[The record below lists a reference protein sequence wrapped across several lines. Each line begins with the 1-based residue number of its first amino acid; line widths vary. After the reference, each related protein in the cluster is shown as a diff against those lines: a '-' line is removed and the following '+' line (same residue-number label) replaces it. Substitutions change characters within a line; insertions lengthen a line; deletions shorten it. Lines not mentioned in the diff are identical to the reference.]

1 MKSIFKEQELKDY
14 FTLQKDIA
22 FVLLFGSFASGRVN
36 SMSDIDIA
44 VYFTDEKDALKLG
57 DRQIEIICAV
67 MSICKVNR
75 VDVVI
80 LNCASPFLKFQ
91 VIKYGRMFYA
101 QDEKVFYR
109 FKAVSLGIYQ
119 DIKPMYAL
127 YEKMTEIS
135 LRRAI
140 DG

>member
-1 MKSIFKEQELKDY
+1 MKSILKEQELKDY
-14 FTLQKDIA
+14 FIKQEDIE

-36 SMSDIDIA
+36 PMSDIDIA
-44 VYFTDEKDALKLG
+44 VYFTDGKDALKLG

-80 LNCASPFLKFQ
+80 LNRASPFLKFQ
-91 VIKYGRMFYA
+91 VIKYGRLLHTK
-101 QDEKVFYR
+101 DEKAFYR

-119 DIKPMYAL
+119 DIKPMYDL
-127 YEKMTEIS
+127 YEKMAEIS
-135 LRRAI
+135 LR
-140 DG
+140 GGL